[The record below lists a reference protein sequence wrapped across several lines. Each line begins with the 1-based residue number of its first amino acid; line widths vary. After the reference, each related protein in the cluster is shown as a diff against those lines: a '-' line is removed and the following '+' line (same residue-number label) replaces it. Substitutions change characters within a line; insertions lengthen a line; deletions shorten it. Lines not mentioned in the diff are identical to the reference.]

1 MSIDPL
7 GIIPIDLRGNPGAPA
22 SSDSSVMGRDEFLRL
37 LVTQLGNQD
46 PLNPLEG
53 QEFAAQLAQFT
64 SVEQLINIDETLSQ
78 QSQMNALLAQ
88 SMNNG
93 VAAGLIGQT
102 IEAPGNQ
109 LNWDGENASSGQFSL
124 EGNSVS
130 AKIEIRDSS
139 GFLIRTVDYG
149 ALGKGDQDFTWDG
162 KDDAGNSVAEG
173 VYTTSVVAKD
183 SNGADVASN
192 STIRGAVSR
201 VTFSPEGVFL
211 WIGQLSVSMSS
222 VESVGESA

>member
-1 MSIDPL
+1 
-7 GIIPIDLRGNPGAPA
+7 
-22 SSDSSVMGRDEFLRL
+22 MGRDEFLRL

-78 QSQMNALLAQ
+78 QGEMNALLAQ

-102 IEAPGNQ
+102 IESPGNQ
-109 LNWDGENASSGQFSL
+109 MNWDGENAPSGKFSL
-124 EGNSVS
+124 EGNAATVQV
-130 AKIEIRDSS
+130 EVRDST
-139 GFLIRTVDYG
+139 GFLVRTVDYG

-173 VYTTSVVAKD
+173 VYTTTVVAQD
-183 SNGADVASN
+183 TNGEAVASN

-211 WIGQLSVSMSS
+211 WIGQLSVNMSN

>member
-7 GIIPIDLRGNPGAPA
+7 GIIPIDLRGNPGAPK

-37 LVTQLGNQD
+37 LVTQLSNQD

-64 SVEQLINIDETLSQ
+64 SVEQLINIDETLAQ
-78 QSQMNALLAQ
+78 QGDMNALLAQ

-93 VAAGLIGQT
+93 VAAGLIGNT

-109 LNWDGENASSGQFSL
+109 LNWDGENAPGGKFSL
-124 EGNSVS
+124 QGNAADV
-130 AKIEIRDSS
+130 KIEIRDST
-139 GFLIRTVDYG
+139 GFLVRTVDFG
-149 ALGKGDQDFTWDG
+149 ALSKGDQDFSWDG
-162 KDDAGNSVAEG
+162 KDDAGNSVASG

-183 SNGADVASN
+183 NDGEAVASN

-211 WIGQLSVSMSS
+211 WIGQLSVNMSS
-222 VESVGESA
+222 VESVGETA